1 MLETKSFSISNHR
14 LFLVKNQQ
22 RLAELLTFIDF
33 AEGLTIGFIEVNR
46 NEEANWIV
54 ESLMNNSQ
62 CQNIQFIVLNIDD
75 SQVRFLLDEI
85 LNYLSKNPPLEDKKQ
100 VLIIKGLENSIGFKD
115 YPPILQNLNFVRDA
129 FTYDVPYPIL
139 FCLQND
145 TITRF
150 ARFAPDFWAWKSG
163 IFKFESLPEEKN
175 IDRQFVNF
183 ARVLERD
190 GVSETQAR
198 IDLLTRLFA
207 EYSAEKNISMMITTL
222 QQLGVAYY
230 RRGELQKAEESL
242 LEAWNLSNQITSLEP
257 TKVATLETLGYVYK
271 KSKKYE
277 EAETIYQQVLNVYS
291 EQKFSQKWAKIQ
303 NSLGNVYL
311 DKNQG
316 SKADNL
322 ERALSCFNSA
332 LEVYTRDSFPSE
344 WAMTQNN
351 LGVAYSNRIRGER
364 ADNLE
369 LAIVAY
375 NQSLEVY
382 TRDSFPSEWAMTQNN
397 LGNAYSDRIRGER
410 VENLELAIVAY
421 NQSLEVYTRDSFPS
435 EWAMTQNNL
444 GNAYSNRIR
453 GERVEN
459 LELAIVAYNLS
470 LEVYTRD
477 SFPYEWAG
485 TQNNLGTAYNKRIR
499 GERAENLELAIVA
512 YNLSLEVYT
521 RDSFRSE
528 WAMTQ
533 NNLGNAYSNRIRGER
548 VENLELAIVAYNL
561 SLEVYTR
568 DSFPY
573 EWATTQNNLGTA
585 YSDRIR
591 GERADNLEMAIASY
605 NLSLE
610 VRTPTAFPIDCLQ
623 TGRNLGDTANLIED
637 WETAIKGYNLAI
649 EASEITLL
657 EALNPQRQQE
667 ILSDA
672 MDVYHGIVKSYLN
685 LNQPDCALEY
695 VERSK
700 TRYLVQLLT
709 DRDIYPKGNIPP
721 TIITELD
728 RLRRAIIGEE
738 QRLAIQEQTRN
749 RGVTLTLDEQ
759 KQPILNDYT
768 HLNHLKQELNQ
779 FIDRE
784 ITPIDPTFI
793 LTQKVESIP
802 LSEIQSLIDQDTAI
816 LEWYISGD
824 SIMAFIVTNEG
835 LIPPNP
841 ASKGLIPPNPPS
853 KGLIPP
859 NPPSKGGNSEVK
871 GVKVWQS
878 SAEDRGKLIDFIKDY
893 RDAYENNKTEWIKNL
908 NSCLNQLS
916 EILHIDE
923 LLELIPKS
931 CDRLILIPHWFLHI
945 IPLHCLPLKN
955 GQFLYQRFTKGV
967 GYVPSCQLLK
977 LVKLS
982 QRENF
987 TRLFAIKNPTRKDL
1001 KPLLGA
1007 NLEIERISQGFAT
1020 EKTIIIGE
1028 LEASEQTLENRRQE
1042 LQASHCIHFSCHG
1055 KFDNESP
1062 RDSALMLADPDG
1074 NLGELANLTLAEVF
1088 EKFDLRECRLVTFSA
1103 CESGMIESKADS
1115 ISDEYVGLPSGFLF
1129 AGSSSVVSTL
1139 WTVDAL
1145 ATTLFMTKFYHDL
1158 KRISIQDQGSIAIV
1172 LNHTQTWLRT
1182 LNSKK
1187 LARIKDS
1194 QKFQQLL
1201 DRVFES
1207 KRDRR
1212 KFQDLLEAAVKREP
1226 YPFANPYYWTAFIA
1240 TGI

>member
-1 MLETKSFSISNHR
+1 MLETKSFSISNR
-14 LFLVKNQQ
+14 LFLAKNQQ

-139 FCLQND
+139 FCLPND
-145 TITRF
+145 TITIF

-183 ARVLERD
+183 ARGLERD

-242 LEAWNLSNQITSLEP
+242 LEALNLSNQITSLEP

-271 KSKKYE
+271 KAKKYE

-322 ERALSCFNSA
+322 ERAISCFYSA
-332 LEVYTRDSFPSE
+332 
-344 WAMTQNN
+344 
-351 LGVAYSNRIRGER
+351 
-364 ADNLE
+364 
-369 LAIVAY
+369 
-375 NQSLEVY
+375 LEVY

-397 LGNAYSDRIRGER
+397 LGNAYSDRIRGE
-410 VENLELAIVAY
+410 
-421 NQSLEVYTRDSFPS
+421 
-435 EWAMTQNNL
+435 
-444 GNAYSNRIR
+444 
-453 GERVEN
+453 
-459 LELAIVAYNLS
+459 
-470 LEVYTRD
+470 
-477 SFPYEWAG
+477 
-485 TQNNLGTAYNKRIR
+485 K
-499 GERAENLELAIVA
+499 AENLELAIFA
-512 YNLSLEVYT
+512 LNQSLEV
-521 RDSFRSE
+521 
-528 WAMTQ
+528 
-533 NNLGNAYSNRIRGER
+533 I
-548 VENLELAIVAYNL
+548 
-561 SLEVYTR
+561 
-568 DSFPY
+568 
-573 EWATTQNNLGTA
+573 
-585 YSDRIR
+585 
-591 GERADNLEMAIASY
+591 
-605 NLSLE
+605 
-610 VRTPTAFPIDCLQ
+610 TPTAYPIDCLQ
-623 TGRNLGDTANLIED
+623 TGRNLGNAANLIED

-649 EASEITLL
+649 EASEIILL
-657 EALNPQRQQE
+657 EALNPQQQQE
-667 ILSDA
+667 ILSAAIDL
-672 MDVYHGIVKSYLN
+672 YYGIVQFYLN
-685 LNQPDCALEY
+685 LNKPDRALEY

-709 DRDIYPKGNIPP
+709 ERDIYPKGNIPQI
-721 TIITELD
+721 IITELD

-749 RGVTLTLDEQ
+749 RGEILPLDQ
-759 KQPILNDYT
+759 QRQPILNDYT
-768 HLNHLKQELNQ
+768 HLNQLKQELNQ
-779 FIDRE
+779 LIDRE
-784 ITPIDPTFI
+784 ITPIDPTFS

-816 LEWYISGD
+816 LEWYIAGD
-824 SIMAFIVTNEG
+824 SIMAFIVTSQE
-835 LIPPNP
+835 L
-841 ASKGLIPPNPPS
+841 
-853 KGLIPP
+853 
-859 NPPSKGGNSEVK
+859 
-871 GVKVWQS
+871 KVWQS

-893 RDAYENNKTEWIKNL
+893 RDAYENNKTAWINNL
-908 NSCLNQLS
+908 NDYLNQLS
-916 EILHIDE
+916 EILQIDE

-931 CDRLILIPHWFLHI
+931 CSRLILIPHWFLHI
-945 IPLHCLPLKN
+945 ITLHCLPLKD
-955 GQFLYQRFTKGV
+955 GQFLYQRFSNGV

-1007 NLEIERISQGFAT
+1007 NLEIERISQGFAA

-1028 LEASEQTLENRRQE
+1028 SEASKQTLENRRQE
-1042 LQASHCIHFSCHG
+1042 LQASHCLHFSCHG

-1062 RDSALMLADPDG
+1062 RDSALMLADPDS
-1074 NLGELANLTLAEVF
+1074 NLGESANLTLAEVF
-1088 EKFDLRECRLVTFSA
+1088 EKFDLRECRLVTLCFG
-1103 CESGMIESKADS
+1103 ESGIIESNANS

-1139 WTVDAL
+1139 WTVDPL

-1158 KRISIQDQGSIAIV
+1158 KRISIRDEGSIAIV
-1172 LNHTQTWLRT
+1172 LNNTQTWLRT

-1187 LARIKDS
+1187 LARIKNS

>member
-1 MLETKSFSISNHR
+1 MNEQRTQAYVNLIEQLLTSADGEELNNILQANQELIDPEFLQVMENYATWLEEQGNNDAAAWFRYMAQQLGQFLNPQPQVYILLYNVGTDNEGIHTISSQEKQTILLFEASADATNFARQLREQNFPVPSVESILIEEIIAFCEEAGYDWEVVPEGANKIPPVESRESGNAHQEY
-14 LFLVKNQQ
+14 LNFLMKALDKVHENPDPKYIYPFFEHNLDKLDEKLIIILDNWVKNQ
-22 RLAELLTFIDF
+22 LAS
-33 AEGLTIGFIEVNR
+33 
-46 NEEANWIV
+46 V
-54 ESLMNNSQ
+54 ETEQ
-62 CQNIQFIVLNIDD
+62 AVYIAGNIFTLINFSTLIQQF
-75 SQVRFLLDEI
+75 
-85 LNYLSKNPPLEDKKQ
+85 P
-100 VLIIKGLENSIGFKD
+100 
-115 YPPILQNLNFVRDA
+115 
-129 FTYDVPYPIL
+129 
-139 FCLQND
+139 
-145 TITRF
+145 
-150 ARFAPDFWAWKSG
+150 
-163 IFKFESLPEEKN
+163 
-175 IDRQFVNF
+175 
-183 ARVLERD
+183 
-190 GVSETQAR
+190 
-198 IDLLTRLFA
+198 
-207 EYSAEKNISMMITTL
+207 
-222 QQLGVAYY
+222 
-230 RRGELQKAEESL
+230 
-242 LEAWNLSNQITSLEP
+242 
-257 TKVATLETLGYVYK
+257 
-271 KSKKYE
+271 
-277 EAETIYQQVLNVYS
+277 
-291 EQKFSQKWAKIQ
+291 
-303 NSLGNVYL
+303 LGNIATNLEIAITGYQVVL
-311 DKNQG
+311 TGFNFDDFPEIWADTQ
-316 SKADNL
+316 DNL
-322 ERALSCFNSA
+322 GSAYQNRIRGDIAENLELSIAAYTEALK
-332 LEVYTRDSFPSE
+332 VRSFDNFPKD
-344 WAMTQNN
+344 WADTQNN
-351 LGVAYSNRIRGER
+351 LANTYTKRIRGDKAENLELAIAAYNEALKVR
-364 ADNLE
+364 TFDNFPQDWATTQHNLALAYVKRIKGNKADNLE
-369 LAIVAY
+369 LAITACNEALKVRSIDKIPLGWANTKNTLAAAY
-375 NQSLEVY
+375 
-382 TRDSFPSEWAMTQNN
+382 A
-397 LGNAYSDRIRGER
+397 DRIKG
-410 VENLELAIVAY
+410 
-421 NQSLEVYTRDSFPS
+421 D
-435 EWAMTQNNL
+435 
-444 GNAYSNRIR
+444 
-453 GERVEN
+453 
-459 LELAIVAYNLS
+459 
-470 LEVYTRD
+470 
-477 SFPYEWAG
+477 
-485 TQNNLGTAYNKRIR
+485 K
-499 GERAENLELAIVA
+499 AENLELAIKFYNEVLQVRTYDKSPRVWAGTQCDLASA
-512 YNLSLEVYT
+512 YA
-521 RDSFRSE
+521 D
-528 WAMTQ
+528 
-533 NNLGNAYSNRIRGER
+533 RIRGDKKENFDKSINFIQEALR
-548 VENLELAIVAYNL
+548 VYN
-561 SLEVYTR
+561 R
-568 DSFPY
+568 DAFPY
-573 EWATTQNNLGTA
+573 EWALTQNHLGTV
-585 YSDRIR
+585 YGDRIR
-591 GERADNLEMAIASY
+591 GERADNLEKAIASY

-610 VRTPTAFPIDCLQ
+610 VYTPTAFPINCLR
-623 TGRNLGDTANLIED
+623 TGRNLGVPANLIED
-637 WETAIKGYNLAI
+637 WKTAIKGYNLAI
-649 EASEITLL
+649 EAVENIRL

-672 MDVYHGIVKSYLN
+672 MDVYHGIVQSYLN
-685 LNQPDCALEY
+685 LNQPDRALEY

-709 DRDIYPKGNIPP
+709 DRDIYPKGNIPQ

-738 QRLAIQEQTRN
+738 QQLAIQEQTRN
-749 RGVTLTLDEQ
+749 RGEILTLDQ
-759 KQPILNDYT
+759 QRQPILNDYT
-768 HLNHLKQELNQ
+768 HLNQLKQELNQ
-779 FIDRE
+779 LIDRE
-784 ITPIDPTFI
+784 ITPIDPTFS

-816 LEWYISGD
+816 LEWYIAGD

-841 ASKGLIPPNPPS
+841 PSKGLIPPNPPSKGLIPPNPPS

-878 SAEDRGKLIDFIKDY
+878 SAEDREKLINFIKNY
-893 RDAYENNKTEWIKNL
+893 RDAYENNKTAWINNL
-908 NSCLNQLS
+908 NDCLNQLS

-931 CDRLILIPHWFLHI
+931 CSRLILIPHWFLHI

-1007 NLEIERISQGFAT
+1007 NLEIERISQGFAA

-1042 LQASHCIHFSCHG
+1042 LQASHCLHFSCHG
-1055 KFDNESP
+1055 KFNNESP

-1103 CESGMIESKADS
+1103 CESGIIESKADS

-1139 WTVDAL
+1139 WTVDPL

-1212 KFQDLLEAAVKREP
+1212 KFQDLLEAAVKRQP